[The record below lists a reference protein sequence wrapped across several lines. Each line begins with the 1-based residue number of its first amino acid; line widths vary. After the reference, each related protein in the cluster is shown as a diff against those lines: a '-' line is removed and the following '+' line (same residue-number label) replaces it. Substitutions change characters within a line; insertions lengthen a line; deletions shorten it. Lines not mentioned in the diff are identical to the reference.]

1 MAHDLRPDRVEDNVA
16 CEFEKMALLLHQY
29 RLEAT
34 LEEMADSFEFVIE
47 PLSVNTVQKLHAS
60 GEIGTWGFDE

>member
-1 MAHDLRPDRVEDNVA
+1 
-16 CEFEKMALLLHQY
+16 MALLLHQY

-34 LEEMADSFEFVIE
+34 LKDVTDPLVFVIE

-60 GEIGTWGFDE
+60 GEIGTRGFDE